1 MTKWLLFV
9 FDFKETARKT
19 KFFRYF
25 DVKEDP
31 PNFTMDEIFESD
43 EFLKLEALCNAR

>member
-1 MTKWLLFV
+1 MYSTSKKQLA
-9 FDFKETARKT
+9 KQT
-19 KFFRYF
+19 FRYF